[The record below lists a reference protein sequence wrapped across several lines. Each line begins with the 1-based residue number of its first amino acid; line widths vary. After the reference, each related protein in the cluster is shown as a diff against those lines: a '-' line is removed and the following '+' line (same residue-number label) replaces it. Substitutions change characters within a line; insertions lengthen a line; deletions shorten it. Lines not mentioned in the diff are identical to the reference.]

1 MTRFVRGT
9 EGSVIDSFVYSF
21 GCEVKGS
28 EEVEWTRGRH
38 DRQPT
43 EFIALS
49 TRREK
54 KRGGGAVSGGEGG
67 G

>member
-1 MTRFVRGT
+1 M
-9 EGSVIDSFVYSF
+9 
-21 GCEVKGS
+21 KGS

-54 KRGGGAVSGGEGG
+54 KRGGGGEGRLAGEREGGRAGLSGGLNAENAMNL
-67 G
+67 